1 MGDAGV
7 DWKQRACDYFDT
19 LQEVE
24 EKCKEHQIARETA
37 DERSRDLYAEKQR
50 AVDTNNH
57 KDRQIRDL
65 QLEKASLQRDV
76 EQLCQGLKV
85 RSAPLPQANPAA
97 ISRSCVPLSCCIVAC
112 GSPGTPAGRPKQDQ
126 RSRNRSHTWNAD

>member
-1 MGDAGV
+1 MGEEGMV
-7 DWKQRACDYFDT
+7 DWKQRACEYFET
-19 LQEVE
+19 LQQLE

-50 AVDTNNH
+50 AVDVENH
-57 KDRQIRDL
+57 KERQIRDL

-85 RSAPLPQANPAA
+85 RSVRFLSLPRRRLAPRVL
-97 ISRSCVPLSCCIVAC
+97 LSCCVVAC
-112 GSPGTPAGRPKQDQ
+112 ASRGTRGGRPRQDQ
-126 RSRNRSHTWNAD
+126 RSRSR